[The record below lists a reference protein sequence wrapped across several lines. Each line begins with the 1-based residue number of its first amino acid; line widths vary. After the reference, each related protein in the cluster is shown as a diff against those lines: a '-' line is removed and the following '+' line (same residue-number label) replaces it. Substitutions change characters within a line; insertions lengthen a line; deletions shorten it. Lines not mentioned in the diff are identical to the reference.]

1 MNQNLDTPQ
10 KLIHTKLTG
19 VEKLVVFS
27 LHSTMINYLFLTM
40 NLYNIITDF
49 SYWLVLQL
57 LSDQS
62 LKAETF
68 W

>member
-1 MNQNLDTPQ
+1 MMVGGLNSYVHYLLVEGRPWIKTWIPQ

-40 NLYNIITDF
+40 NLYNIIIDF
-49 SYWLVLQL
+49 SY
-57 LSDQS
+57 
-62 LKAETF
+62 
-68 W
+68 